1 VGPARITGAPSNP
14 SQEDAACTLPT
25 ERVLTTLLALACA
38 LLLAACGGGSETV
51 PNGPVQL
58 TEMGADTR
66 PYYWV
71 GESFDG
77 LALTYAT
84 PYKGR
89 FGNLM
94 YGTCELP
101 TGLFAEGGCAPPLQ
115 VQNVLCTDGK
125 AAVALFSHGGGR
137 AARAAKALRPLNA
150 AARRAGSPRVTFDR
164 SVLC

>member
-1 VGPARITGAPSNP
+1 MR
-14 SQEDAACTLPT
+14 
-25 ERVLTTLLALACA
+25 
-38 LLLAACGGGSETV
+38 
-51 PNGPVQL
+51 
-58 TEMGADTR
+58 ADPR

-84 PYKGR
+84 PYSRR

-101 TGLFAEGGCAPPLQ
+101 GGLFSDGGCATPLQ

-150 AARRAGSPRVTFDR
+150 SARRAGSPRVTFDR

>member
-1 VGPARITGAPSNP
+1 MR
-14 SQEDAACTLPT
+14 LP
-25 ERVLTTLLALACA
+25 TTLLALPGA
-38 LLLAACGGGSETV
+38 LLLGACGGGTETV
-51 PNGPVQL
+51 PNGPVRL
-58 TEMGADTR
+58 AAMRADAR

-84 PYKGR
+84 PYTGR
-89 FGNLM
+89 FGNLL

-101 TGLFAEGGCAPPLQ
+101 TGLFAEGGCSTPLQ
-115 VQNVLCTDGK
+115 VQNVLCTDGS
-125 AAVALFSHGGGR
+125 ATVALFSHGGGR

-150 AARRAGSPRVTFDR
+150 AARHAGRPRVTFDR